1 MNTVKERMRKGEM
14 LKTTEVR
21 MIKIDIT
28 GFLRT
33 IFMVSFFIISFTGP
47 ASSQQ
52 IDILLKGGHV
62 IDPKNHIDA
71 RMDVAVAGGK
81 IIRVAPDIRTSD
93 AKKVIDA
100 EGLYV
105 TPGLI
110 DIHTHVFV
118 GSNQG
123 FADGFS
129 SVSPDDFTFKA
140 GITTVVDAGTSGW
153 RNFPVF
159 KKQVIDRSQTR
170 ILAFLNIAGSGMTGF
185 PSEEDINDMDAR
197 MTSLVAD
204 QYPEIIAGIK
214 IGHYRGNEWIPFDRA
229 AEAAQIAGIPLL
241 VECHLPLLP
250 LEGILKRMKPGDI
263 YTHSFCVATDRTCL
277 LDEQGKV
284 RPCVAEAK
292 KKGVRFDV
300 GHGGGMFHFD
310 VAIPALRQG
319 LLPDSFGT
327 DLHRSS
333 MNSGMKNMLD
343 IMSKY
348 LNMGMTFEDIIFRA
362 TWNSALSVRRDDL
375 GQLSEGSVADI
386 AVFSIRKGTFGFV
399 DAAGTR
405 LSGDRRIETELTIRA
420 GRIVYDQNGISAVRQ
435 IDKEGIIF

>member
-1 MNTVKERMRKGEM
+1 MMKK
-14 LKTTEVR
+14 
-21 MIKIDIT
+21 DIT
-28 GFLRT
+28 VFISIILMISFL
-33 IFMVSFFIISFTGP
+33 IISFSRP
-47 ASSQQ
+47 VRSQET
-52 IDILLKGGHV
+52 DILLKGGHL
-62 IDPKNHIDA
+62 IDPKNGIDA
-71 RMDVAVAGGK
+71 LMDVAIAKGK
-81 IIRVAPDIRTSD
+81 IIRVAPDISPSD
-93 AKKVIDA
+93 AKKIVDVK
-100 EGLYV
+100 GLYI

-197 MTSLVAD
+197 MTSLVTG
-204 QYPEIIAGIK
+204 QYPEIIAGVK
-214 IGHYRGNEWIPFDRA
+214 IGHYRGSEWIPFDRA
-229 AEAAQIAGIPLL
+229 VEAAKLAGVPLL

-250 LEGILKRMKPGDI
+250 LEEILKRMRPGDI
-263 YTHSFCVATDRTCL
+263 YTHSFCVASDRTCL
-277 LDEQGKV
+277 LDEQGKI
-284 RPCVAEAK
+284 RPYVAEAK

-300 GHGGGMFHFD
+300 GHGGGMFHFN
-310 VAIPALRQG
+310 VAVPAFKQG
-319 LLPDSFGT
+319 LLPDSFGS

-348 LNMGMTFEDIIFRA
+348 LNIGMTFKDIIFRA
-362 TWNSALSVRRDDL
+362 TWNSAVSVKREDL
-375 GQLSEGSVADI
+375 GQLSVGSDADI

-399 DAAGTR
+399 DTGGNR
-405 LSGDRRIETELTIRA
+405 LDGNRRIETELTIRA
-420 GRIVYDQNGISAVRQ
+420 GRIVYDQNGISARSWLDNPA
-435 IDKEGIIF
+435 IKF

>member
-1 MNTVKERMRKGEM
+1 
-14 LKTTEVR
+14 
-21 MIKIDIT
+21 MIS
-28 GFLRT
+28 FL
-33 IFMVSFFIISFTGP
+33 IISF
-47 ASSQQ
+47 SQPVRSQ
-52 IDILLKGGHV
+52 ETDILLKGGHL
-62 IDPKNHIDA
+62 IDPKNGIDA
-71 RMDVAVAGGK
+71 LMDVAIAKGK
-81 IIRVAPDIRTSD
+81 IIRVAPDISPSD
-93 AKKVIDA
+93 AKKIVDVK
-100 EGLYV
+100 GLYI

-197 MTSLVAD
+197 MTSLVTG
-204 QYPEIIAGIK
+204 QYPEIIAGVK
-214 IGHYRGNEWIPFDRA
+214 IGHYRGSEWIPFDRA
-229 AEAAQIAGIPLL
+229 VEAAKLAGVPLL

-250 LEGILKRMKPGDI
+250 LEEILKRMRPGDI
-263 YTHSFCVATDRTCL
+263 YTHSFCVASDRTCL
-277 LDEQGKV
+277 LDEQGKI
-284 RPCVAEAK
+284 RPYVAEAK

-300 GHGGGMFHFD
+300 GHGGGMFHFN
-310 VAIPALRQG
+310 VAVPAFKQG
-319 LLPDSFGT
+319 LMPDSFGS

-348 LNMGMTFEDIIFRA
+348 LNIGMTFKDIIFRA
-362 TWNSALSVRRDDL
+362 TWNSAVSVKREDL
-375 GQLSEGSVADI
+375 GQLSVGSDADI

-399 DAAGTR
+399 DTGGNR
-405 LSGDRRIETELTIRA
+405 LDGNRRIETELTIRA
-420 GRIVYDQNGISAVRQ
+420 GRIVYDQNGISARSWLDNPA
-435 IDKEGIIF
+435 IKF

>member
-1 MNTVKERMRKGEM
+1 M
-14 LKTTEVR
+14 
-21 MIKIDIT
+21 
-28 GFLRT
+28 
-33 IFMVSFFIISFTGP
+33 ISFLVI
-47 ASSQQ
+47 SFSQTARSQ
-52 IDILLKGGHV
+52 ETDILLKGGRL
-62 IDPKNHIDA
+62 IDPKNGINA
-71 RMDVAVAGGK
+71 LMDVAIAKGK
-81 IIRVAPDIRTSD
+81 IIRVAPDISPSD
-93 AKKVIDA
+93 AKKIVDVK
-100 EGLYV
+100 GLYV

-159 KKQVIDRSQTR
+159 KRQVIDRSQTR

-197 MTSLVAD
+197 MTSLVAG
-204 QYPEIIAGIK
+204 QYPEIIVGVK
-214 IGHYRGNEWIPFDRA
+214 IGHYRGSEWTPFDRA
-229 AEAAQIAGIPLL
+229 AEAAKLARVPLL

-250 LEGILKRMKPGDI
+250 LEEILKRMSPGDI
-263 YTHSFCVATDRTCL
+263 YTHSFCVASDRTCL
-277 LDEQGKV
+277 LDEQGKI
-284 RPCVAEAK
+284 RPYVAEAK

-300 GHGGGMFHFD
+300 GHGGGMFHFN
-310 VAIPALRQG
+310 VAIPAFKQG
-319 LLPDSFGT
+319 LLPDSFGS

-348 LNMGMTFEDIIFRA
+348 LNIGMTFEDIIFRA
-362 TWNSALSVRRDDL
+362 TWNSAVSVKREDL
-375 GQLSEGSVADI
+375 GQLSVGSDADI
-386 AVFSIRKGTFGFV
+386 VVFSIRKGTFGFV
-399 DAAGTR
+399 DTGGNR
-405 LSGDRRIETELTIRA
+405 LDGDRRIETELTIRA
-420 GRIVYDQNGISAVRQ
+420 GRIVYDQNGISARSWLDNQ
-435 IDKEGIIF
+435 AIKF